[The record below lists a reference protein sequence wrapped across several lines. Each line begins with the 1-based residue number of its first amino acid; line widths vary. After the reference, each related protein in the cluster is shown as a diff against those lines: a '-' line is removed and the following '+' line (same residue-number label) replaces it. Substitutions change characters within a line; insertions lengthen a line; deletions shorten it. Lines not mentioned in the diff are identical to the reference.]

1 MSDRDDPDEK
11 THDSD
16 ESGKPLTALERAAT
30 IVSALI
36 VLFLLS
42 VLVWDAVHPNAPPS
56 FRVHPG
62 KVEMRDNAY
71 RAEVDVENTGD
82 DAAKGVMVHVELVGR
97 DTILAETD
105 LTIDWLPGRSRH
117 RVVGFFPRPE
127 GAAEVIGVKPA
138 VHGYSA
144 P

>member
-1 MSDRDDPDEK
+1 MSDRDDEANNEG
-11 THDSD
+11 
-16 ESGKPLTALERAAT
+16 ESGKPLTPLERAAT
-30 IVSALI
+30 IASALI

-42 VLVWDAVHPNAPPS
+42 VLVWDAAHPNAPPS

-62 KVEMRDNAY
+62 RVEIRDNAY

-82 DAAKGVMVHVELVGR
+82 DAAKSVMVHLELLGR
-97 DTILAETD
+97 DTTLAETD

-127 GAAEVIGVKPA
+127 RAGEVIGVKPE

>member
-1 MSDRDDPDEK
+1 MSDRDEQGREAE
-11 THDSD
+11 
-16 ESGKPLTALERAAT
+16 ESGKPLTPLERAT
-30 IVSALI
+30 TFVSAMI

-62 KVEMRDNAY
+62 KVEIRDNAY

-82 DAAKGVMVHVELVGR
+82 DAAKSVMVHLELVGR
-97 DTILAETD
+97 DTTLAETD

-117 RVVGFFPRPE
+117 RVVGFFPRPA
-127 GAAEVIGVKPA
+127 GATEVIGVKPE

>member
-1 MSDRDDPDEK
+1 MSDRDANGSEA
-11 THDSD
+11 
-16 ESGKPLTALERAAT
+16 EASGKPLTPLERGAT
-30 IVSALI
+30 IVSAMI
-36 VLFLLS
+36 VLFLFS

-62 KVEMRDNAY
+62 KVEIRDNAY

-82 DAAKGVMVHVELVGR
+82 DAAKSVMVHLELLGR
-97 DTILAETD
+97 DTTLAETD

-127 GAAEVIGVKPA
+127 GGAEVIGVKPE

>member
-30 IVSALI
+30 IVSGLI